1 MKTKIFL
8 NAKAL
13 LPIAAVTII
22 FFSFVLLQNG
32 NTEISTFEGNLKA
45 VIIDQLYD
53 DIPNENFLQK
63 ATEYFEAAGYVV
75 DIFTTKQITVDFY
88 KRLPEMNYNFIL
100 VRTHGLN
107 DDTDDNVSIFTGEKY
122 QTDQYIQEQLFG
134 QIKKGA
140 PLLDL
145 SFQPSQ
151 NESSEWVAVNDTYHF
166 LTTPVKIERS
176 ETDTYFLITPKLIDE
191 LMVGKFPESVIMIGG
206 CKTMA
211 NTSLADSLI
220 KRGASLVIG
229 WDEDVGAAD
238 NDKILLKV
246 LSETLTNNVE
256 IHDAIDSVMK
266 KNPLRTGGTLHYY
279 SG

>member
-8 NAKAL
+8 DTKVL
-13 LPIAAVTII
+13 LSISVIAII
-22 FFSFVLLQNG
+22 AFSFMLFQNG
-32 NTEISTFEGNLKA
+32 NTEISTYEGNPKA

-53 DIPNENFLQK
+53 DIPNQDFLEK
-63 ATEYFEAAGYVV
+63 ATEYFKVAGYEV
-75 DIFTTKQITVDFY
+75 DIFTTKQVTVDFY
-88 KRLPEMNYNFIL
+88 KRLPEMNYKFIL

-107 DDTDDNVSIFTGEKY
+107 DDTDNNVSIFTGEKY
-122 QTDQYIQEQLFG
+122 QIDHYIQEQLLG

-151 NESSEWVAVNDTYHF
+151 NESSEWVVVNDTYSF
-166 LTTPVKIERS
+166 LRTPVKIERS
-176 ETDTYFLITPKLIDE
+176 ETDEYFLITPKLIDE
-191 LMVGKFPESVIMIGG
+191 LMVGKFPGSVIVIGG

-211 NTSLADSLI
+211 NTSFADSLI
-220 KRGASLVIG
+220 KRGASLVVG
-229 WDEDVGAAD
+229 WDEDVGARD
-238 NDKILLKV
+238 NDKILLDI

-256 IHDAIDSVMK
+256 IHDAIDSAMQ

>member
-8 NAKAL
+8 DTKVL
-13 LPIAAVTII
+13 LSISIIAII
-22 FFSFVLLQNG
+22 AFSFMLLQNG
-32 NTEISTFEGNLKA
+32 NTEISTYEGNPKA

-53 DIPNENFLQK
+53 DIPNQDFLEK
-63 ATEYFEAAGYVV
+63 ATEYFKVAGYEV
-75 DIFTTKQITVDFY
+75 DIFTTKQVTVDFY
-88 KRLPEMNYNFIL
+88 KRLPEMNYKFIL

-107 DDTDDNVSIFTGEKY
+107 DDTDNNVSIFTGEKY
-122 QTDQYIQEQLFG
+122 QIDHYIQEQLFG

-151 NESSEWVAVNDTYHF
+151 NESSEWVVVNDTYSF
-166 LTTPVKIERS
+166 LRTPVKIERS
-176 ETDTYFLITPKLIDE
+176 ETDEYFLITPKLIDE
-191 LMVGKFPESVIMIGG
+191 LMVGKFPESVIVIGG

-211 NTSLADSLI
+211 NTSFADSLI
-220 KRGASLVIG
+220 KRGASLVVG
-229 WDEDVGAAD
+229 WDEDVGAGD
-238 NDKILLKV
+238 NDKILLNI
-246 LSETLTNNVE
+246 LSETLTRNVE
-256 IHDAIDSVMK
+256 IHDAIDSVMQ